1 MQNNAKKKAKKALV
15 YKPYKKGPWHSA
27 AAARRGMRIWLY
39 YLMFAFIYVLLGA
52 ALQFENTALRVASN
66 LVLVL
71 ACGALMYMDGAR
83 LGESETALGEIALMR
98 EESGKQV
105 SKADLANCYHP
116 LKGLFIF
123 AVGAALPLLIT
134 IPYAFLAEKQ
144 VYSLQALP
152 SWVSSY
158 KGNAEITLPLAYYNR
173 DVSLHFA
180 DYLRMIARILIFPF
194 ANIATSDQPDLM
206 LLMDR
211 LSPLLACLPA
221 LGFPLGYLTG
231 PQSRAMV
238 HGDIAAS
245 NRRQQRRVRKAQK
258 ARKERIEKKN
268 ELI

>member
-1 MQNNAKKKAKKALV
+1 
-15 YKPYKKGPWHSA
+15 
-27 AAARRGMRIWLY
+27 
-39 YLMFAFIYVLLGA
+39 
-52 ALQFENTALRVASN
+52 
-66 LVLVL
+66 
-71 ACGALMYMDGAR
+71 
-83 LGESETALGEIALMR
+83 
-98 EESGKQV
+98 
-105 SKADLANCYHP
+105 
-116 LKGLFIF
+116 
-123 AVGAALPLLIT
+123 
-134 IPYAFLAEKQ
+134 
-144 VYSLQALP
+144 
-152 SWVSSY
+152 
-158 KGNAEITLPLAYYNR
+158 
-173 DVSLHFA
+173 
-180 DYLRMIARILIFPF
+180 MIARILIFPF